1 MSLLRCF
8 LALLQLLLEARPIER
23 GGKIGYEHQRRS
35 KRLQEYMETPGENK
49 GKLSTNA
56 GLSESMLIFFES
68 RHTLTHVYTYMY
80 IYISNSQW
88 LFLGDQHLIPVTTP
102 KGSSRYATFHLEMK
116 RCQGTLE
123 MPSDHVFRAST
134 SRAIK
139 CHHQCCGGI
148 PL

>member
-1 MSLLRCF
+1 
-8 LALLQLLLEARPIER
+8 
-23 GGKIGYEHQRRS
+23 
-35 KRLQEYMETPGENK
+35 METPGENK
-49 GKLSTNA
+49 RKLSTNA
-56 GLSESMLIFFES
+56 GLSETMLIFEP
-68 RHTLTHVYTYMY
+68 RHTHTHTSIHTCVY

-139 CHHQCCGGI
+139 CHHQCGGSLCNGYTMI
-148 PL
+148 KPPSNTTL